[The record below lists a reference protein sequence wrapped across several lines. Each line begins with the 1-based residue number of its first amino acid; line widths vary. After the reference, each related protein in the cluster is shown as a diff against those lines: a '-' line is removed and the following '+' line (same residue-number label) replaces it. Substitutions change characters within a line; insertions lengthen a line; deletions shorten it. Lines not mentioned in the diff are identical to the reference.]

1 MFRMP
6 GRQPRLNPDIIRVLW
21 NLFPKSCH
29 KSFCKIHDSDKNTSR
44 NPRPADIVRHSAE
57 AGNYGNPLPNPPRLF
72 HIPRLE
78 RRRGFKET
86 QLWRK
91 EKNTEIIPF
100 LGTDFGLLREIFSAL
115 FALPW
120 YIFVGKR
127 DEPAG
132 LPSAISRRRTPAT
145 PKTNQINRPVTL
157 AFARLMSS
165 GVPSATIRPYRRSS
179 PRSG

>member
-78 RRRGFKET
+78 RRRGFKPSNLQMT
-86 QLWRK
+86 LRNAAV
-91 EKNTEIIPF
+91 EKGKKHRNHP
-100 LGTDFGLLREIFSAL
+100 LLRYWFRFIERDFQRIIRSTL
-115 FALPW
+115 V
-120 YIFVGKR
+120 YIRWKK
-127 DEPAG
+127 
-132 LPSAISRRRTPAT
+132 RRTRGT
-145 PKTNQINRPVTL
+145 PLRD
-157 AFARLMSS
+157 FAKEN
-165 GVPSATIRPYRRSS
+165 
-179 PRSG
+179 PRDP